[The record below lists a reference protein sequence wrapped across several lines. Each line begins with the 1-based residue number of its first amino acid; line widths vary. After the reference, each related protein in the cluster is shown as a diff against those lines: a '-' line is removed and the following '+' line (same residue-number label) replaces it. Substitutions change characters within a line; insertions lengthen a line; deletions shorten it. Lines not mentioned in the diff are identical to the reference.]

1 MQKDQ
6 ELVVAITKE
15 DVIKDPNLMFDFLSQ
30 PSVDT
35 GIQSEAERLY
45 EQEKLKAFGY
55 DPTPNPMF
63 PEGRG
68 VLDSY
73 QKAVDEGFKAGDP
86 FFYSQ
91 DMLQDVSPRA
101 KGEFL
106 GIDYT
111 GGAGNNIIRLYQLL
125 PTDIDNETR
134 IDAVDAMLRKNYTK
148 EFGIPEDYDYDV
160 QLDRSGT
167 VEFTFNDPRDD
178 NKRKPVN
185 PPGINYGDFRS
196 FIEPLSLEIA
206 GGVGGYLAGLGSAFL
221 TKGRAKLSDPYV
233 TTILGEALG
242 TYVYRQNVLDNM
254 VKEGYLPSDYDTTS
268 SAIKDSGMTAAFGV
282 GAATIFKLAALA
294 SKAGG
299 APLGINED
307 EFIESFEKVANEAE
321 ESGLSTSVYT
331 SPQILER
338 GEQMGSKVVLSV
350 PSGTQQQIID
360 EINVPDSRP
369 EFREKVSEQKTI
381 QREKLDEAFADE
393 DLSVS
398 QALEEGAT
406 RDISGR
412 QLQETVTEAVET
424 SPRMVSIERD
434 IDNFKTKSNQTF
446 TSILDNPDAN
456 VSDLTRDLQNDFIK
470 LERAKYDELDKA
482 FDDAIK
488 SPKLGKSQVFDL
500 KAGGSGSI
508 EKVAER
514 INRDLTKGFS
524 DKKLAGTF
532 NNIVNKIQESPKI
545 SQKIFRNNLSEIR
558 RGLNDAYA
566 AGDATAIE
574 AYTDLLNAHIRTQKR
589 TYKNLGLENEFKQ
602 IEGIEKAYEEA
613 NAIYRRSVIGDITRV
628 LNDATTREVKVG
640 SVDAFN
646 RVKKFIT
653 QGGTITGKGGE
664 QILTSPAFMKEILSD
679 ADNKGIQLAL
689 SFKQAI
695 KKDLFD
701 NVFDVDEAGNVVPK
715 SPTAFQDYF
724 KTNKDLFKEENL
736 IFTKDEIADLTSVNK
751 ASQVFEKDLERLN
764 NLRNIAISEEGVPFL
779 FKAGVLE
786 NPEKWFGSFWQP
798 DNITQ
803 SGRLF
808 RILTDDKTANAD
820 IVESVRSN
828 IYNDILE
835 KTSKTTPQGD
845 KVFDS
850 TKLDAYLDD
859 YRTQLTQ
866 WYGKDFVPKMKSINT
881 RLKVFDDPT
890 GKGLAQGDYALF
902 KAVNSIARAQVGMF
916 TREGRIMTAVK
927 MVGSMM
933 FRQRDLDLLLDPDK
947 LYKRLMK
954 DKFVR
959 DPRTR
964 AVVRALGRVFYRE
977 SANDIEGEEDPTLE
991 EDLTNI
997 GDVLRLKSGGLVRP
1011 PLIKLKYKI

>member
-1 MQKDQ
+1 
-6 ELVVAITKE
+6 
-15 DVIKDPNLMFDFLSQ
+15 MF
-30 PSVDT
+30 
-35 GIQSEAERLY
+35 
-45 EQEKLKAFGY
+45 
-55 DPTPNPMF
+55 N
-63 PEGRG
+63 
-68 VLDSY
+68 
-73 QKAVDEGFKAGDP
+73 
-86 FFYSQ
+86 
-91 DMLQDVSPRA
+91 
-101 KGEFL
+101 
-106 GIDYT
+106 
-111 GGAGNNIIRLYQLL
+111 
-125 PTDIDNETR
+125 
-134 IDAVDAMLRKNYTK
+134 
-148 EFGIPEDYDYDV
+148 
-160 QLDRSGT
+160 
-167 VEFTFNDPRDD
+167 
-178 NKRKPVN
+178 
-185 PPGINYGDFRS
+185 
-196 FIEPLSLEIA
+196 
-206 GGVGGYLAGLGSAFL
+206 
-221 TKGRAKLSDPYV
+221 
-233 TTILGEALG
+233 
-242 TYVYRQNVLDNM
+242 
-254 VKEGYLPSDYDTTS
+254 
-268 SAIKDSGMTAAFGV
+268 
-282 GAATIFKLAALA
+282 
-294 SKAGG
+294 
-299 APLGINED
+299 
-307 EFIESFEKVANEAE
+307 
-321 ESGLSTSVYT
+321 
-331 SPQILER
+331 
-338 GEQMGSKVVLSV
+338 
-350 PSGTQQQIID
+350 
-360 EINVPDSRP
+360 
-369 EFREKVSEQKTI
+369 
-381 QREKLDEAFADE
+381 
-393 DLSVS
+393 
-398 QALEEGAT
+398 
-406 RDISGR
+406 
-412 QLQETVTEAVET
+412 
-424 SPRMVSIERD
+424 
-434 IDNFKTKSNQTF
+434 
-446 TSILDNPDAN
+446 
-456 VSDLTRDLQNDFIK
+456 
-470 LERAKYDELDKA
+470 
-482 FDDAIK
+482 
-488 SPKLGKSQVFDL
+488 
-500 KAGGSGSI
+500 
-508 EKVAER
+508 
-514 INRDLTKGFS
+514 
-524 DKKLAGTF
+524 
-532 NNIVNKIQESPKI
+532 
-545 SQKIFRNNLSEIR
+545 
-558 RGLNDAYA
+558 
-566 AGDATAIE
+566 
-574 AYTDLLNAHIRTQKR
+574 
-589 TYKNLGLENEFKQ
+589 
-602 IEGIEKAYEEA
+602 
-613 NAIYRRSVIGDITRV
+613 
-628 LNDATTREVKVG
+628 
-640 SVDAFN
+640 
-646 RVKKFIT
+646 
-653 QGGTITGKGGE
+653 
-664 QILTSPAFMKEILSD
+664 
-679 ADNKGIQLAL
+679 
-689 SFKQAI
+689 
-695 KKDLFD
+695 
-701 NVFDVDEAGNVVPK
+701 VDEAGNVVPK